1 MAATLTRRQTLAAAL
16 AVAALPR
23 LAWAQG
29 ARAVPDMTIG
39 DANAP
44 VTIVEYAMFTC
55 PHCAE
60 FYKDVFPKLKAE
72 YIDTGKVKLVFR
84 EVYFNRPSLWAA
96 MIARCAPADR
106 YFGIADV
113 LFAQQLD
120 WAGQTDEQA
129 LLQKLYAIGRQAGL
143 SDAEMDACMNDR
155 GFAEALVAEYQKNAK
170 ADGID
175 ATPTFIVNGQKVDNL
190 PWDEFKAKVDA
201 ALGA

>member
-1 MAATLTRRQTLAAAL
+1 MAPTLTRRQTLAAAL
-16 AVAALPR
+16 VLAALPKFA
-23 LAWAQG
+23 LAQET
-29 ARAVPDMTIG
+29 RAVPDMTMG
-39 DANAP
+39 DPKAP
-44 VTIVEYAMFTC
+44 VTVVEYAMFTC

-72 YIDTGKVKLVFR
+72 YIDTGKVRLVFR

-113 LFAQQLD
+113 LFSTQMD
-120 WAGQTDEQA
+120 WATQTDDQA
-129 LLQKLYAIGRQAGL
+129 LIGKLYAIGRQAGL
-143 SDAEMDACMNDR
+143 SDKEMDACMQDR
-155 GFAEALVAEYQKNAK
+155 GFAEALVAQYQKNSQ

-175 ATPTFIVNGQKVDNL
+175 ATPTFIVNGTKVDNL
-190 PWDEFKAKVDA
+190 PWDEFKAKIDA

>member
-1 MAATLTRRQTLAAAL
+1 MAPPLTRRQTLAAAL

-39 DANAP
+39 DATAP

-72 YIDTGKVKLVFR
+72 YIDKGKVKLVFR

>member
-1 MAATLTRRQTLAAAL
+1 MAPTLSRRQTLAAAL

-44 VTIVEYAMFTC
+44 VTVVEYAMFTC
-55 PHCAE
+55 PHCAD
-60 FYKDVFPKLKAE
+60 FYKEVFPKLKAE
-72 YIDTGKVKLVFR
+72 YIDTGKVRLVFR

-113 LFAQQLD
+113 LFSQQLD

-129 LLQKLYAIGRQAGL
+129 LIQKLYAIGRQAGL

-170 ADGID
+170 QDGID

-190 PWDEFKAKVDA
+190 PWDEFKAKIDA
-201 ALGA
+201 ALGT